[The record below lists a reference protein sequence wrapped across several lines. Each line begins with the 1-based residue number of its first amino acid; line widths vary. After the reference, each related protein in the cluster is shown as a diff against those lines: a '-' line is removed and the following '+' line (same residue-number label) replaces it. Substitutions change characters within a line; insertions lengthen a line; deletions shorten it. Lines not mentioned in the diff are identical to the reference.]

1 MQGMLSDSSREVQN
15 WHDKYTELDQ
25 KFKAYFEKS
34 DGYIKEK
41 ESQLDDLKNQAKDMQ
56 YKYAN
61 HEEIFKVEK
70 ARGDK
75 FEKEFTAMEAP
86 YKQLQE

>member
-1 MQGMLSDSSREVQN
+1 
-15 WHDKYTELDQ
+15 LDQ

-34 DGYIKEK
+34 DVYIKEK
-41 ESQLDDLKNQAKDMQ
+41 ESQLNDLKEQAKAATHR
-56 YKYAN
+56 YAN
-61 HEEIFKVEK
+61 HEEIFKQEK

-86 YKQLQE
+86 YK